1 LRAIEIISSKQIV
14 AFVKLDCVLPEEYR
28 KFISYSDKYF
38 AYERVFPTETH

>member
-1 LRAIEIISSKQIV
+1 LRANERISSRQIV
-14 AFVKLDCVLPEEYR
+14 VFVKLACTLPEEYR